1 MLQDLHPA
9 GIEPTAQTSGPIHP
23 ATRIGHVHLK
33 VSDLDRSL
41 RFYCGVLGFEMTQRF
56 DARTAF
62 VSTGGYHHLIR
73 LNTRDSLGGSAPDP
87 ATTGLYHIAILYPT
101 RATLADALRRL
112 MNAKVPVDRVIHHG
126 VSEAVYVRDPDGIAL
141 ELCWDLPEDQWPRTA
156 NGDLNATAEPLN
168 PSELL
173 KGDSVAAPG

>member
-1 MLQDLHPA
+1 
-9 GIEPTAQTSGPIHP
+9 
-23 ATRIGHVHLK
+23 
-33 VSDLDRSL
+33 
-41 RFYCGVLGFEMTQRF
+41 MTQRF

-62 VSTGGYHHLIR
+62 VSTGGYHHLIG

-87 ATTGLYHIAILYPT
+87 NSTGLYHIAILYPT

-112 MNAKVPVDRVIHHG
+112 MNAHVPVDRVIHHG

-141 ELCWDLPEDQWPRTA
+141 ELCWDLPKDQWPRMA
-156 NGDLNATAEPLN
+156 NGDLNANAEPLN

-173 KGDSVAAPG
+173 KGD

>member
-1 MLQDLHPA
+1 MPTPMPLSARDKHMLQDLHPA
-9 GIEPTAQTSGPIHP
+9 VIEPTAQTAGPIHP

-62 VSTGGYHHLIR
+62 ISAGGYHHLIG

-87 ATTGLYHIAILYPT
+87 TSG
-101 RATLADALRRL
+101 
-112 MNAKVPVDRVIHHG
+112 G
-126 VSEAVYVRDPDGIAL
+126 
-141 ELCWDLPEDQWPRTA
+141 
-156 NGDLNATAEPLN
+156 
-168 PSELL
+168 
-173 KGDSVAAPG
+173 

>member
-1 MLQDLHPA
+1 MLQDVHPA
-9 GIEPTAQTSGPIHP
+9 GIEPIAQTAGPIHP

-41 RFYCGVLGFEMTQRF
+41 RLGPRILEMTQRF

-62 VSTGGYHHLIR
+62 VSTGGYHHLIG

-87 ATTGLYHIAILYPT
+87 TGTGLYHIAILYPT

-112 MNAKVPVDRVIHHG
+112 MNGCA
-126 VSEAVYVRDPDGIAL
+126 
-141 ELCWDLPEDQWPRTA
+141 C
-156 NGDLNATAEPLN
+156 
-168 PSELL
+168 
-173 KGDSVAAPG
+173 

>member
-1 MLQDLHPA
+1 MLQDLNPA
-9 GIEPTAQTSGPIHP
+9 ESEPTLQTCGPIHP

-62 VSTGGYHHLIR
+62 VSTGGYHHLIG
-73 LNTRDSLGGSAPDP
+73 LNTRDSLGGSAPAP
-87 ATTGLYHIAILYPT
+87 SSTGLYHIAILYPT

-112 MNAKVPVDRVIHHG
+112 MNANVPVDGVIHHG

-141 ELCWDLPEDQWPRTA
+141 ELCWDLPKDQWPRTA

-173 KGDSVAAPG
+173 KGVNSSR

>member
-9 GIEPTAQTSGPIHP
+9 GIEPTVQTAGPIHP

-62 VSTGGYHHLIR
+62 VSTGGYHHLIG

-87 ATTGLYHIAILYPT
+87 TSTALSYCYPVSHTGDACR
-101 RATLADALRRL
+101 RA
-112 MNAKVPVDRVIHHG
+112 
-126 VSEAVYVRDPDGIAL
+126 
-141 ELCWDLPEDQWPRTA
+141 
-156 NGDLNATAEPLN
+156 ATADEC
-168 PSELL
+168 
-173 KGDSVAAPG
+173 KRTC